1 MAGAAFPHAAPAP
14 RETLMN
20 VLGFGDN
27 TVDRFVDRG
36 TDYPGGNCVN
46 VAVYAHRL
54 GLDAAY
60 LGVFGDD
67 DLGAFL
73 RTSVAARGVAVER
86 SMVRPGRTSVSTL
99 HVRDGDRVFLGYDDG
114 TVSERLTLDG
124 DLLGY
129 AASFALVHSS
139 VYSRTEAE
147 LPRLAAAGPL
157 VSFDFSDE
165 EEYRTPA
172 YLDRVC
178 PHVDL
183 ALLSCS
189 HLDEDATRALLT
201 DAVRRGATTA
211 LATRG
216 LDGAMAYDGT
226 VTVSVPARPADPGS
240 MYDTMGCGDAF
251 LAGFIVSLLRAGWS
265 QPLPPT
271 REALEQALRHGSQAA
286 YDQCFTEAAFGCG
299 RPAPTAS
306 PATGRTAIVSCG
318 NGEPRC
324 IGDGLD

>member
-1 MAGAAFPHAAPAP
+1 
-14 RETLMN
+14 MN

-46 VAVYAHRL
+46 VAVYARRL

-67 DLGAFL
+67 DLGTFL
-73 RTSVAARGVAVER
+73 RTAVTAQGVAVDH
-86 SMVRPGRTSVSTL
+86 SPVRRGGTSVSTL
-99 HVRDGDRVFLGYDDG
+99 HVRDGDRVFLGYDEG
-114 TVSERLTLDG
+114 GEAVREPLVLDPG
-124 DLLGY
+124 LLAY

-147 LPRLAAAGPL
+147 LPVLAAAGPL
-157 VSFDFSDE
+157 ISFDFSDE
-165 EEYRTPA
+165 AEFRTPA

-189 HLDEDATRALLT
+189 HLDEPATRGLL
-201 DAVRRGATTA
+201 AEVVGRGAGTA

-216 LDGAMAYDGT
+216 LDGAIAYDGRVT
-226 VTVSVPARPADPGS
+226 VTAPARHADPGS
-240 MYDTMGCGDAF
+240 MSDTMGCGDAF
-251 LAGFIVSLLRAGWS
+251 LAGFVVALLRDGWS
-265 QPLPPT
+265 RRVPPAPET
-271 REALEQALRHGSQAA
+271 LEHALRRGAQAA
-286 YDQCFTEAAFGCG
+286 YEQCFVEAAFGCG
-299 RPAPTAS
+299 RPT
-306 PATGRTAIVSCG
+306 PAVRAGT
-318 NGEPRC
+318 
-324 IGDGLD
+324 

>member
-1 MAGAAFPHAAPAP
+1 MAGAASPHAAPALW
-14 RETLMN
+14 ETLMN

-46 VAVYAHRL
+46 VAVYARRL

-67 DLGAFL
+67 DLGTFV
-73 RTSVAARGVAVER
+73 RTSVAAQGVAVDR
-86 SMVRPGRTSVSTL
+86 STVRPGRTSVSTL
-99 HVRDGDRVFLGYDDG
+99 HVRDGDRLFLGYDDG
-114 TVSERLTLDG
+114 TVREQPALDDGLTA
-124 DLLGY
+124 Y

-147 LPRLAAAGPL
+147 LPGLAAAGPL

-189 HLDEDATRALLT
+189 HLDETATRALLAE
-201 DAVRRGATTA
+201 AVRRGAGMA

-216 LDGAMAYDGT
+216 LAGAIAYDGGVMAT
-226 VTVSVPARPADPGS
+226 APSHPADPAS
-240 MYDTMGCGDAF
+240 MSDTMGCGDAF
-251 LAGFIVSLLRAGWS
+251 LAGFAVSLLRDGWS
-265 QPLPPT
+265 RQLPPT
-271 REALEQALRHGSQAA
+271 RAALDGALRHGAQAA
-286 YDQCFTEAAFGCG
+286 YDQCFVEAAFGCG
-299 RPAPTAS
+299 RPTPTPTPAPVA
-306 PATGRTAIVSCG
+306 
-318 NGEPRC
+318 GER
-324 IGDGLD
+324 GA